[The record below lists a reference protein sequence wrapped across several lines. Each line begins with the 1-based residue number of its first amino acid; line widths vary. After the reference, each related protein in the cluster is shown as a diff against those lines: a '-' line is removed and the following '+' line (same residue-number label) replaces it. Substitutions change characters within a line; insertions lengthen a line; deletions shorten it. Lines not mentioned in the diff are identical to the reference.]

1 MLLDVLGHTQ
11 LCLFCDSSAA
21 DKTES
26 FQFVDPERMQT
37 GGKELEVDVARAG
50 VLLRRPRCRILQCRC
65 TCSVAALSVSES
77 LH

>member
-1 MLLDVLGHTQ
+1 MVLDVLGHTQ
-11 LCLFCDSSAA
+11 LCFFSDSSAA
-21 DKTES
+21 DNTES

-37 GGKELEVDVARAG
+37 GAKEIGVNVARAG
-50 VLLRRPRCRILQCRC
+50 VLLRRSRCRILQCRC